1 METRFTARRRMA
13 IVLALCLSAFLSGGL
28 FDGPDLRVGHRQQ
41 APAGV
46 GGRQPRGGVGED
58 QAAFFG
64 EPEQRP
70 HRDGRVRS

>member
-1 METRFTARRRMA
+1 MDTRFTARRRMA